1 MVKLIFESAKKKKSL
16 KINKGFKK
24 RLVKGI
30 QIFLKK
36 KKTKC
41 VSVLMNNMEIYL
53 KKKKMKSTNMV
64 MIDIKIFLTIKKKSY
79 LSIQKTILKWE
90 KVKTCWSFWL
100 YKIFLDKF
108 IKLLLQI
115 SAFVSLWKT
124 FGFFFIELLKFAAW
138 NR

>member
-79 LSIQKTILKWE
+79 LSIQKTILK
-90 KVKTCWSFWL
+90 
-100 YKIFLDKF
+100 
-108 IKLLLQI
+108 
-115 SAFVSLWKT
+115 
-124 FGFFFIELLKFAAW
+124 
-138 NR
+138 